1 MGKHEKLLYQILS
14 GTSDKNI
21 AFKDL
26 CNLLKRLG
34 FDERI
39 RWSHH
44 IFRKD
49 GIIEK
54 INLQEDSNKAKAYQV
69 RQVRNIITRYNLGG
83 GLNV

>member
-1 MGKHEKLLYQILS
+1 MQLIEE
-14 GTSDKNI
+14 T
-21 AFKDL
+21 
-26 CNLLKRLG
+26 C

-39 RWSHH
+39 RGSHH